1 MKTAIQSKSRLAS
14 VLIAL
19 LLSAGAASAQSA
31 STVESRL
38 KAELT
43 AMGYPDGK
51 LPSLA
56 PDSGPWLHGAVVGNL
71 LFLSSAAPQDAN
83 GQWVK
88 GTIPNKIDPEDAPL
102 LARRACM
109 RQISRM
115 KYLLGDLDRV
125 KRIAYVRFNIAVQPG
140 FTDLTR
146 IAEGCSTLYTTV
158 FGEAGKHP
166 RVLEGVSSNPSNTV
180 LEVETIVEVR

>member
-1 MKTAIQSKSRLAS
+1 MKTATRSTFRQALVLAAAI
-14 VLIAL
+14 LA
-19 LLSAGAASAQSA
+19 AGAASAETP

-51 LPSLA
+51 LPALG

-88 GTIPNKIDPEDAPL
+88 GSIPDKVSAADAPM
-102 LARRACM
+102 LARRACV
-109 RQISRM
+109 RQINRM
-115 KYLLGDLDRV
+115 KHVLGDLDRV

-140 FTDLTR
+140 FSDLTK

-166 RVLEGVSSNPSNTV
+166 RVLEGVSANPSNTA